1 MNSFAKQLLIAA
13 SAFTL
18 ANSQHEGHDMGEKP
32 MGEKPGT
39 TENNDIGNGTEKKD
53 MADPHDDHDIS
64 NGLDNADMHG
74 NHNMVDMMKHFEE
87 AASRFITHSERI
99 YLLMTNAEDKA
110 IDYVQVKETQ
120 VPPQVQAETDSE
132 KDTENDTVEENT
144 TEQSPTD
151 SE

>member
-1 MNSFAKQLLIAA
+1 MISFAKQLLIAA
-13 SAFTL
+13 SVFTL
-18 ANSQHEGHDMGEKP
+18 ANTQHEGHDMGEKP
-32 MGEKPGT
+32 AGEKPAQEDM
-39 TENNDIGNGTEKKD
+39 TEENDMGSRTGKKET
-53 MADPHDDHDIS
+53 ADPHAGHDS
-64 NGLDNADMHG
+64 HNGLHMG
-74 NHNMVDMMKHFEE
+74 DMMAHFEE